1 MHRIPFGTRH
11 KNKNKMETIKRI
23 RMPKGGATKVAML
36 MNLSRKTIDNALA
49 GRVNNDLAK
58 RIRRCALNNGGVE
71 EALKIPRGQWLVNYD
86 HSGGVMTVMFWN
98 GWLCEIGLLSDA
110 TMKTI
115 APDGRVVEEV
125 PAPTT
130 RELLPHFVE
139 VASKE

>member
-1 MHRIPFGTRH
+1 
-11 KNKNKMETIKRI
+11 
-23 RMPKGGATKVAML
+23 MPKGGATKVAML

-86 HSGGVMTVMFWN
+86 HSDGVMTVTFWN
-98 GWLCEIGLLSDA
+98 GWLCTIGLLNDA

-115 APDGRVVEEV
+115 APDGKVVEEV
-125 PAPTT
+125 PAPVT
-130 RELLPHFVE
+130 RALMAHFVDIAARE
-139 VASKE
+139 

>member
-1 MHRIPFGTRH
+1 MKRGY
-11 KNKNKMETIKRI
+11 KCKNKMETIRRI
-23 RMPKGGATKVAML
+23 RMPKGGAMRIAELLGITRQCV
-36 MNLSRKTIDNALA
+36 DNALT

-115 APDGRVVEEV
+115 APDGRVVEER
-125 PAPTT
+125 PAPVT
-130 RELLPHFVE
+130 RELMAHFVE

>member
-1 MHRIPFGTRH
+1 
-11 KNKNKMETIKRI
+11 
-23 RMPKGGATKVAML
+23 MPKGGAMRIAELLGITRQCV
-36 MNLSRKTIDNALA
+36 DNALT

-115 APDGRVVEEV
+115 APDGRVVEER
-125 PAPTT
+125 PAPVT
-130 RELLPHFVE
+130 RELMAHFVE